1 MHEDISIEL
10 ADVTV
15 EPEVSKYIAPALL
28 PSPGAEQEVKLH
40 DEITIDPIL
49 FMLRPSRDTAAPV
62 PESELTE
69 QRLKLHS
76 EISIEP

>member
-1 MHEDISIEL
+1 MHEDISIEF

-40 DEITIDPIL
+40 DEISIEPIL
-49 FMLRPSRDTAAPV
+49 SMLCPSIETAPPV

-76 EISIEP
+76 EISMEP